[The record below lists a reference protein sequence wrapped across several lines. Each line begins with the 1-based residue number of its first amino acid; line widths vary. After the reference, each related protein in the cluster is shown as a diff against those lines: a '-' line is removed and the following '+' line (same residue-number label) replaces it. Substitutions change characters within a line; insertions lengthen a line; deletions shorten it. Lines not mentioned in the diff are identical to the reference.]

1 MSDYKLT
8 VELCPESGCGLI
20 QIEKGS
26 LRSKIDLMPD
36 EVLEARE
43 LNGEALLNY
52 LEDIDHAFSK
62 GIEALGIDKIG
73 AALREKKL
81 PTILKIMSEREAK

>member
-43 LNGEALLNY
+43 LNGEAFSINWKILTMLLVK
-52 LEDIDHAFSK
+52 E
-62 GIEALGIDKIG
+62 
-73 AALREKKL
+73 
-81 PTILKIMSEREAK
+81 

>member
-43 LNGEALLNY
+43 LNGEALLN
-52 LEDIDHAFSK
+52 
-62 GIEALGIDKIG
+62 
-73 AALREKKL
+73 
-81 PTILKIMSEREAK
+81 